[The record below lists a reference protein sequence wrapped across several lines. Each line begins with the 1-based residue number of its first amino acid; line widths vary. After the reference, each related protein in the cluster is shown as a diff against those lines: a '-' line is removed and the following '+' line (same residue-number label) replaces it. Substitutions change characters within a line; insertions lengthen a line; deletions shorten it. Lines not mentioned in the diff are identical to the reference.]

1 LKYAKYNAYL
11 LDHKKNIT
19 MPAHNHLVTLLA
31 KQCQVTS
38 QQVETTIELLD
49 SGNTVPFIARY
60 RKHLTQSLDD
70 NQLRLLEAKLIYFR
84 ELAARKVSILKAI
97 EKQGKL
103 TNALQQQ
110 IESIEDKV
118 SLEHCYA
125 PFKTTRTNKAALA
138 SEAGLNKLTE
148 ELWRSPKQ
156 NIKQAAKQYINIK
169 HGFDDVDKVIE
180 GALAIAVENLSQDI
194 ELMAILKA
202 HLYEQAMLTS
212 SVIKS
217 KIDEA
222 AKFKD
227 YFDFNARLNRLPAHR
242 ILAMLRGKA
251 SGFLRVKLDA
261 DPFQQD
267 KKEYSYCQT
276 LMAKHLHIYLA
287 KDDHTSWHRQVI
299 DTAWRSKISVNLE
312 KQIVVQLKEQA
323 DSEAIEQ
330 FANNLTALLMAAPAG
345 EKVTLGLD
353 PGFRSGCKIA
363 VIDETGRLLETAT
376 IYPHPPQLQTSQAK
390 QQVIKLLEKYHV
402 QLIAIGNGTASRESE
417 QFIADV
423 LVNVSN
429 CLGTKAIL
437 VSEAG
442 ASVYSASQLA
452 ADEFPEL
459 DVTLRGAV
467 SIARR
472 LQDPLSE
479 LVKIEAKAIGVG
491 LYQHDVQQT
500 LLANRLQAVVEDC
513 VNKVGVDLNT
523 ASPLVLTHVAGLNN
537 GLAQNIVQYREE
549 HGRFNSRQELNNV
562 PRLGSKAFQQ
572 AAGFLTVSG
581 GDNLLDETI
590 LHPEQYSLAHQLIAL
605 NKQSLE
611 EVILHAKTDALILP
625 QLPVNDTN
633 GDEPKLSA
641 YQEVLEILKMAR
653 RDPREDFKTAD
664 FNQSIQKITDLEIG
678 MCLQGVVT
686 NVANFGAFVDLGV
699 HQDGLV
705 HISMLS
711 DRFVDDPHKVVKVG
725 QIVNVKVEGLDIERK
740 RIALTMKQINQLN
753 HY

>member
-1 LKYAKYNAYL
+1 MSTSN
-11 LDHKKNIT
+11 
-19 MPAHNHLVTLLA
+19 PLVAFLA
-31 KQCQVTS
+31 KQCQITS
-38 QQVETTIELLD
+38 QQVESTIQLLD
-49 SGNTVPFIARY
+49 DGNTVPFIARY

-70 NQLRLLEAKLIYFR
+70 TQLRLLESKLIYYR
-84 ELAARKVSILKAI
+84 ELASRKVSILKAI

-103 TNALQQQ
+103 THSLQRQ
-110 IESIEDKV
+110 IELIEDKV

-138 SEAGLNKLTE
+138 NDAGLNKLAE
-148 ELWRSPKQ
+148 QLWQSPKQ
-156 NIKQAAKQYINIK
+156 SIEKAAKQYINIQQ
-169 HGFDDVDKVIE
+169 GFDNIEKVIE
-180 GALAIAVENLSQDI
+180 GALAIAVESLSQDI
-194 ELMAILKA
+194 ELMALLKA
-202 HLYEQAMLTS
+202 HLCEQATLTS
-212 SVIKS
+212 TVIKS
-217 KIDEA
+217 KVNDAI
-222 AKFKD
+222 KFKD
-227 YFDFNARLNRLPAHR
+227 YFDFNARVNRLPAHR
-242 ILAMLRGKA
+242 VLAMLRGKA
-251 SGFLRVKLDA
+251 EGLLRLKLNA

-267 KKEYSYCQT
+267 KKDYSYCQT
-276 LMAKHLHIYLA
+276 LIAKHLHIYLA

-299 DTAWRSKISVNLE
+299 DAAWRTKLSVNLE
-312 KQIVVQLKEQA
+312 KQIIVQLKEQA
-323 DSEAIEQ
+323 DSDAIEQ

-376 IYPHPPQLQTSQAK
+376 IYPHQPQLQTSQAK
-390 QQVIKLLEKYHV
+390 QQVSKLIEKHHV

-417 QFIADV
+417 QFIADI
-423 LVNVSN
+423 LLNANNS
-429 CLGTKAIL
+429 LKTQAIL

-452 ADEFPEL
+452 ADEFPDL

-523 ASPLVLTHVAGLNN
+523 ASPIVLTHVAGLNT
-537 GLAQNIVQYREE
+537 GLAQNIVQYRED
-549 HGRFNSRQELNNV
+549 HGRFNSRQELNKV

-581 GDNLLDETI
+581 GENLLDETI
-590 LHPEQYSLAHQLIAL
+590 LHPEQYPLAHQLIAF
-605 NKQSLE
+605 NKHTLKD
-611 EVILHAKTDALILP
+611 VILNANTQALTVP
-625 QLPVNDTN
+625 QLNSNDVNAD
-633 GDEPKLSA
+633 KILLSA
-641 YQEVLEILKMAR
+641 YQEILDILKMTR
-653 RDPREDFKTAD
+653 RDPRDEFKTAD
-664 FNQSIQKITDLEIG
+664 FNQSIQKISDLEVN

-686 NVANFGAFVDLGV
+686 NVANFGAFVDIGV

-725 QIVNVKVEGLDIERK
+725 QIVNVKVESVDIERK
-740 RIALTMKQINQLN
+740 RIALTMKQLKQPT
-753 HY
+753 HH